1 MNTSKKIDFEELN
14 NTRDLGGMVTSD
26 GKKIREGVLY
36 RSAALFTAS
45 EKDLEKLSG
54 MNLCRIYDFRGED
67 DRSQHPDPEIPGCL
81 NVWLQILP
89 STSPGVTHGKDSEA
103 ELVKAFQG
111 LIEKPEKSCLM
122 MADAYRKFV
131 REEHCRKQYGSFLK
145 DILEQAKE
153 TEEKGQQPAFLWH
166 CAGGKD
172 RAGFGAAILQ
182 EIFGVDRKDIFD
194 DYMLTNTF
202 MQGMAEAEAEKRR
215 SQVTAIYGDRTEEIF
230 SSFVKAITY
239 LIEARIEY
247 LETTYKCIEE
257 DYGDFSHYLAEGLGF
272 SENEQE
278 EMRRLFLEHVL

>member
-111 LIEKPEKSCLM
+111 LIEKP
-122 MADAYRKFV
+122 
-131 REEHCRKQYGSFLK
+131 
-145 DILEQAKE
+145 
-153 TEEKGQQPAFLWH
+153 
-166 CAGGKD
+166 
-172 RAGFGAAILQ
+172 
-182 EIFGVDRKDIFD
+182 
-194 DYMLTNTF
+194 
-202 MQGMAEAEAEKRR
+202 
-215 SQVTAIYGDRTEEIF
+215 
-230 SSFVKAITY
+230 
-239 LIEARIEY
+239 
-247 LETTYKCIEE
+247 
-257 DYGDFSHYLAEGLGF
+257 
-272 SENEQE
+272 
-278 EMRRLFLEHVL
+278 